1 MNKPNCLNI
10 KLPHFNIKIITITRI
25 ELKISI
31 TGIITMCKKCPYS
44 RFFWSVFLRIW
55 TEYGPEK
62 FWIRILFAHH
72 LSLLPRNYMLL
83 NPFYATGLFLY
94 PLKSLKNKRCFD
106 VFRGYI
112 KKPVTLNGL
121 KTKILNQNIPMA
133 LKKQSWQNW

>member
-10 KLPHFNIKIITITRI
+10 KRPHFNIKIIAITKI

-31 TGIITMCKKCPYS
+31 TGIITICEKRPYS
-44 RFFWSVFLRIW
+44 RFFWSVFFRIW

-62 FWIRILFAHH
+62 FWIQILFTRC
-72 LSLLPRNYMLL
+72 LSLLPRNYTLF
-83 NPFYATGLFLY
+83 NSFHATGLFLY
-94 PLKSLKNKRCFD
+94 PLKSLKNNRCFD

-121 KTKILNQNIPMA
+121 KTKILYQNIPMA

>member
-1 MNKPNCLNI
+1 MKKPNCLNI
-10 KLPHFNIKIITITRI
+10 KWPHFNIKIITITKI

-121 KTKILNQNIPMA
+121 KTKTYIKTFPWL
-133 LKKQSWQNW
+133 